1 MKTWGPHGAMVLVHL
16 AKQGTKSNRLCG
28 VQTYHCHAF
37 ARSFAY
43 VLERTQRPSLSF
55 SVMMK
60 IFVLASLGTTIFL
73 NVYYAGLHYTSATV
87 ASALSNGIPSL
98 TFLMAVLFRMEE
110 VRIQSARGRAK
121 VLGTMV
127 CIGGAPTFTFWK
139 GGYLFNGFTER
150 PLINVYST
158 EGSASE
164 HHGMKNWIKG
174 SVLILISH
182 IAWSSWLI
190 LQAVV
195 YKVYPARLSLNGLI
209 CFFASLQS
217 SFLALIFARNP
228 VLWKLEWN
236 VQLLTIIYCGVV
248 GSGLVYYLQ
257 TWCISKR
264 GPVFC
269 SNVYSITSYFCGNIL
284 SSSCFCRASSL
295 EQGFPWGLLGG
306 GGLFLQQQQHEVGGW
321 LFRHGVWARVPGSR
335 VGVFRRAKNGT
346 FFSGSGGG
354 GGGSSGVVEGWGFQR
369 RGGFLRNNTR
379 LLVLPSLIGAFLI
392 IAGLYIV
399 LSGKKIDGRS
409 EGISKSKKGLDDD
422 KILEISI
429 NDQPGIKPHH
439 K

>member
-1 MKTWGPHGAMVLVHL
+1 MYLH
-16 AKQGTKSNRLCG
+16 S
-28 VQTYHCHAF
+28 
-37 ARSFAY
+37 
-43 VLERTQRPSLSF
+43 RTQRPSLSF

-127 CIGGAPTFTFWK
+127 CIGGALTFTFWK
-139 GGYLFNGFTER
+139 GGCLFNGFTER

-158 EGSASE
+158 KGSASE

-190 LQAVV
+190 LQVISTSLKIISLYHYICYLYLIHRKELGTWTLFSQAVV

-264 GPVFC
+264 GPVFAAMF
-269 SNVYSITSYFCGNIL
+269 T
-284 SSSCFCRASSL
+284 
-295 EQGFPWGLLGG
+295 P
-306 GGLFLQQQQHEVGGW
+306 
-321 LFRHGVWARVPGSR
+321 
-335 VGVFRRAKNGT
+335 
-346 FFSGSGGG
+346 
-354 GGGSSGVVEGWGFQR
+354 
-369 RGGFLRNNTR
+369 
-379 LLVLPSLIGAFLI
+379 LLVSFVGIFSAVVAFAERLHLSSLIGAFLI

-399 LSGKKIDGRS
+399 LSGKRIDGRS
-409 EGISKSKKGLDDD
+409 EGISK
-422 KILEISI
+422 E
-429 NDQPGIKPHH
+429 
-439 K
+439 